1 MKKIAVVLA
10 ALFLSA
16 CAATGVKVT
25 DDQLSQF
32 HEGQTTKQEVI
43 AALGQPTTT
52 MRNAD
57 GTTMVMY
64 TYSEARTRASTFI
77 PIVGAF
83 AGGVDSRASTAVL
96 TFDQNGVLKSTSTSE
111 SQYGTATGIAVDGG
125 APVTDQPRKP

>member
-1 MKKIAVVLA
+1 MKTIIT
-10 ALFLSA
+10 ALTALMLTA
-16 CAATGVKVT
+16 CASSGVRVT
-25 DDQLSQF
+25 DEQMAQF

-57 GTTMVMY
+57 GTTMLMY
-64 TYSEARTRASTFI
+64 TYAEARTRGSTFI

-83 AGGVDSRASTAVL
+83 VGGVDTRSNNVML
-96 TFDQNGVLKSTSTSE
+96 TFDQQGVLKTTSSSS

-125 APVTDQPRKP
+125 APVTDQPRK

>member
-1 MKKIAVVLA
+1 MKKIAAIVA
-10 ALFLSA
+10 ALILA
-16 CAATGVKVT
+16 GCASSGVRVT
-25 DDQLSQF
+25 DEQMSKF

-57 GTTMVMY
+57 GTTMLMY
-64 TYSEARTRASTFI
+64 TYAEARTRGSTFI

-83 AGGVDSRASTAVL
+83 VGGVDTRSNNVML
-96 TFDQNGVLKSTSTSE
+96 TFDQQGVLKTTSSSS

-125 APVTDQPRKP
+125 GPVTDQPRK

>member
-1 MKKIAVVLA
+1 MKLLT
-10 ALFLSA
+10 ALISTFILSA

-96 TFDQNGVLKSTSTSE
+96 TFDQNGVLKSTSTSA